1 MMAMSHAPA
10 IGATTESATYE
21 SLVEDALRE
30 LSAAESD
37 AVLEPVGSGDEGPLM
52 AWFVAT

>member
-1 MMAMSHAPA
+1 MQSPVSTTGTAE
-10 IGATTESATYE
+10 ATTYE

-37 AVLEPVGSGDEGPLM
+37 QILEPVGSGEEGPLM

>member
-1 MMAMSHAPA
+1 MAQTYTPA
-10 IGATTESATYE
+10 IGTTTEAATYE

-30 LSAAESD
+30 LGAAES
-37 AVLEPVGSGDEGPLM
+37 AEVLEPVGTGEEGPLM

>member
-1 MMAMSHAPA
+1 MTQAHTAEM
-10 IGATTESATYE
+10 ATYE

-37 AVLEPVGSGDEGPLM
+37 EVLVPVGSGDEGPLM
-52 AWFVAT
+52 AWFVST

>member
-1 MMAMSHAPA
+1 MALSHAPA
-10 IGATTESATYE
+10 TGAPAEAPSYE

>member
-1 MMAMSHAPA
+1 MALNPAPA
-10 IGATTESATYE
+10 TGTTVEAPSYE

>member
-1 MMAMSHAPA
+1 MAQSATPA
-10 IGATTESATYE
+10 TETTYE

-37 AVLEPVGSGDEGPLM
+37 DVLEPVGTGEEGPLM

>member
-1 MMAMSHAPA
+1 MTQVH
-10 IGATTESATYE
+10 TEETATYE

-30 LSAAESD
+30 LSSAES
-37 AVLEPVGSGDEGPLM
+37 AEVLVPVGSGDEGPLM

>member
-1 MMAMSHAPA
+1 MTQN
-10 IGATTESATYE
+10 TTETPSYE

-30 LSAAESD
+30 LSAAES
-37 AVLEPVGSGDEGPLM
+37 AEVLVPVGSGDEGPLM

>member
-1 MMAMSHAPA
+1 MTQTDTVEAP
-10 IGATTESATYE
+10 TYE

-30 LSAAESD
+30 LSEAES
-37 AVLEPVGSGDEGPLM
+37 AEVLVPVGSGDEGPLM